1 MSFFF
6 IKPNAFGWAAGQC
19 GVNSNF
25 SLRLQLLLKTCVA
38 SLPNSRQGFSA
49 TTVITP
55 FISASVPCAV
65 GGAALRPKQTAFQP
79 EWFGPDK

>member
-38 SLPNSRQGFSA
+38 SLLNSRQGFSA

-65 GGAALRPKQTAFQP
+65 GGAALRPKQTAFQA